1 MGAIKVWFE
10 VTLAAESEN
19 GLDFKYYAPF
29 SQKNWIKIEFPHK
42 KLHFFLE
49 TPFCGKIMGQRKK
62 TKVNFELSNTN
73 YIEACQLSSLP

>member
-1 MGAIKVWFE
+1 MGAIKVCFE

-42 KLHFFLE
+42 KLHFFRNPILWE
-49 TPFCGKIMGQRKK
+49 DNGSTQK
-62 TKVNFELSNTN
+62 N
-73 YIEACQLSSLP
+73 